1 MAISANARLD
11 EQAYFVQATTMSS
24 DWTAAT
30 WVSMKNWR
38 KLIIVADALTTGT
51 VSGGVVTLNQATDV
65 SAGSAKALGFKR
77 RKVNVGLT
85 TAQTEAAQLLTET
98 TVTSD
103 TWTIPST
110 TGKRYRSIMEV
121 NSEDLDIAGGFDC
134 VRFVSTALVNAT
146 GVVNYILIGARY
158 DGATAMID

>member
-1 MAISANARLD
+1 MTIQLNARFD

-24 DWTAAT
+24 DWTGAT
-30 WVSMKNWR
+30 WVSLKGWR
-38 KLIIVADALTTGT
+38 KLIIVCDALTTGT

-65 SAGSAKALGFKR
+65 AASGAKALGFNR

-85 TAQTEAAQLLTET
+85 TAQTEAAQALTET
-98 TVTSD
+98 TVASD

-121 NSEDLDIAGGFDC
+121 DSDKLDVAGGFDC

-146 GVVNYILIGARY
+146 GVVNYILVGARY